1 MARGR
6 YTKKNIWDEMAK
18 LEVYRDGEKLDPG
31 VNYFVFMLDQMGL
44 RTLYS
49 CEGHP
54 GGFYVTFVAPYET
67 ALKIKNAG
75 FFSVEIE
82 GENYWSI
89 RRHMPVEDEREVVD
103 AMRWATDSWEKRLGP
118 LDVDSVELVADRKE

>member
-1 MARGR
+1 
-6 YTKKNIWDEMAK
+6 MAK
-18 LEVYRDGEKLDPG
+18 LEAYRDGEKLDPG

-54 GGFYVTFVAPYET
+54 GGFYVTFIAPYEK
-67 ALKIKNAG
+67 ALEIKKAE

-89 RRHMPVEDEREVVD
+89 RRHSPLMDEREVVD

-118 LDVDSVELVADRKE
+118 LDVDSVELVADRKEEGPYGR